1 MYESLKMIQVLSL
14 LLVVQAAVLCDLDR
28 RRIPNALILAGLGM
42 GFIFQSVSNG
52 FTGIVLFLGGIFLP
66 VLVFGPLY
74 YFRMIGAGDVKL
86 MSVVGAFM
94 GPAACF
100 SCMLWS
106 ILVGGVL
113 SFALVL
119 RRRNLFSRMLC
130 LADYVREYRQTGVWK
145 PYLEQADE
153 NAKFCFSIP
162 VLISV
167 LGCIGGII

>member
-14 LLVVQAAVLCDLDR
+14 VLIVQTAVLCDLDKG
-28 RRIPNALILAGLGM
+28 RIPNALILAGLGM
-42 GFIFQSVSNG
+42 GFIFQSVSDH
-52 FTGIVLFLGGIFLP
+52 FTGIVLFLGGVFLP

-74 YFRMIGAGDVKL
+74 YFRMIGAGDIKL
-86 MSVVGAFM
+86 MSVVGAFV

-106 ILVGGVL
+106 VLAGGVL
-113 SFALVL
+113 SFALIL
-119 RRRNLFSRMLC
+119 HHRNLFSRLFC
-130 LADYVREYRQTGVWK
+130 LADYIREYRRTGVWK
-145 PYLEQADE
+145 SYLEQVDE
-153 NAKFCFSIP
+153 HAKFCFSIP